1 MNRQK
6 YCPTEGNISNAL
18 IDENLQFSK
27 EKWQNLFRKAIG
39 IKTEKELKQKFR
51 NYSKLKDGPF
61 NSETFGQQEYLICV
75 R

>member
-39 IKTEKELKQKFR
+39 IKTEKELKQKF
-51 NYSKLKDGPF
+51 SKLFQTQGWANQLRKF
-61 NSETFGQQEYLICV
+61 
-75 R
+75 